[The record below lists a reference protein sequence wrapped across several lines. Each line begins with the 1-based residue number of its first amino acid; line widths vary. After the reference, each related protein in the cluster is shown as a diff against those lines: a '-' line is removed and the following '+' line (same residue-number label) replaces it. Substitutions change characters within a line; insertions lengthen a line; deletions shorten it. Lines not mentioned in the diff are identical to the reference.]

1 MDIQLRR
8 VSSLDK
14 ASPSENRQETA
25 TVAARDL
32 RESVSAVTA
41 GRSDG
46 VVQPSTGQLDPP
58 LHVAA
63 ASPAFA
69 GEPQADG
76 LNSLLTPWL
85 AVADYVN
92 HRSQCVECNRAFGVW
107 RVC

>member
-1 MDIQLRR
+1 MDTRLRR

-14 ASPSENRQETA
+14 ALPPENRQETPTAA
-25 TVAARDL
+25 TRGH
-32 RESVSAVTA
+32 RESVAAVTA
-41 GRSDG
+41 GRSEG
-46 VVQPSTGQLDPP
+46 VVQPSTRQLDPP

-76 LNSLLTPWL
+76 LNGLLTPWL

-92 HRSQCVECNRAFGVW
+92 HRNQCFEPNGASGVW